1 MILLHFTAEWC
12 GPCKAMKPVIED
24 YVNNNS
30 DVDYKMVD
38 IDQDQETPGTYNV
51 MAVPTFI
58 ILNDNEELRR
68 QTGAMPKQAFQEFM
82 AG

>member
-24 YVNNNS
+24 YISNNA
-30 DVDYKMVD
+30 DVDYKTVD
-38 IDQDQETPGTYNV
+38 IDQDQETPATYNV

-82 AG
+82 VG